1 MSSYVDV
8 SALLHVALYGTL
20 FGAGVVA
27 ISALGVVGGSRVA
40 VARQRGDGAVGAPA
54 FLAASALAVVAA
66 AVAFG
71 LYVMLNK

>member
-1 MSSYVDV
+1 MDAYIDV

-27 ISALGVVGGSRVA
+27 VSALGVVGGSRVA
-40 VARQRGDGAVGAPA
+40 VARQRGGSVGAPA